1 MKIRIINEMS
11 VGGIAAP
18 DATSQGVLSW
28 NNWNKKKSKKKKL
41 EEGSQFGGYG
51 TTISGSRN
59 SGTFTR
65 HTNNLDKKIKN
76 KIKENKKKEE
86 NNQ

>member
-1 MKIRIINEMS
+1 MKIKIINEMS

-28 NNWNKKKSKKKKL
+28 KNWKKSKKKKL
-41 EEGSQFGGYG
+41 EEASQFGGYG

-59 SGTFTR
+59 SGTFTKY
-65 HTNNLDKKIKN
+65 TNNLEKKIKN
-76 KIKENKKKEE
+76 KIKEQKKE